1 MAGKR
6 ARNVTGRP
14 AARARAWVAAAAAVV
29 LSGCALAPP
38 RADGTLPATV
48 QAALDAAGVPA
59 AAFGAA
65 ALPLG
70 HDAAPWQFAAE
81 RPLQPAS
88 TMKLLTSIVALD
100 RLGPNHRTGTE
111 LLSAAAL
118 SGGVLLGDLVLRGGA
133 DVDLG
138 VPQFWAL
145 LLELRA
151 LGIERIAGDLI
162 VDRTLFR
169 PARMD
174 VGVPPFDDAPEF
186 PYNVIPDALNLAGA
200 LLPFD
205 LRSDGERV
213 VAQAVPALPGIELE
227 PRLALADRPCAE
239 WSSGWKPA
247 QRREE
252 AGRTVVELHG
262 SFPRHC
268 TVRANLQ
275 LVDRQQLTE
284 ALFRALWSGLGG
296 RLDGRVREGAAPAGP
311 GLRVLARRQARPLAE
326 LLRTVN
332 KRSDNPATRLVF
344 LSLGVR
350 ARGPDGQGDIGGPA
364 GPAKAASPGGTTA
377 AATGDM
383 ETAALAAREVAA
395 WLSAQGIAA
404 PGLVVENGSG
414 LSRRERISAQTLA
427 EVLRA
432 AWHGRHASELLMSMP
447 HVGSETAVALRDS
460 PAAAWARM
468 KPGTLRNVVALAGYV
483 KDPQGRPWALAMMIN
498 HDDARRAR
506 GALLAMVDHVAR
518 AGVHARPPAGAGPAR
533 GASAADPG
541 PKAGEPRG
549 DGP

>member
-1 MAGKR
+1 VLSGC
-6 ARNVTGRP
+6 
-14 AARARAWVAAAAAVV
+14 V

-38 RADGTLPATV
+38 RADGTLPAAV

-59 AAFGAA
+59 TAFAGA

-70 HDAAPWQFAAE
+70 HHAPAWHFAAE

-111 LLSAAAL
+111 FASVAPLAD
-118 SGGVLLGDLVLRGGA
+118 GVLQGDLVLRGGA

-151 LGIERIAGDLI
+151 LGIERIAGDVV

-174 VGVPPFDDAPEF
+174 LGVPPFDDAPEF

-200 LLPFD
+200 LLPLD

-213 VAQAVPALPGIELE
+213 VARTVPPLPGIELE
-227 PRLALADRPCAE
+227 PRLALADRPCSD
-239 WSSGWKPA
+239 WSGGWAPA
-247 QRREE
+247 QRRLE
-252 AGRTVVELHG
+252 AERVVVELHG

-268 TVRANLQ
+268 AVRAHLQ
-275 LVDRQQLTE
+275 LVDRQRLTE
-284 ALFRALWSGLGG
+284 ALFRALWTQLGG
-296 RLDGRVREGAAPAGP
+296 RLDGRVREGAAPAAP

-326 LLRTVN
+326 VLRTVN
-332 KRSDNPATRLVF
+332 KRSDNPVTRLVF
-344 LSLGVR
+344 LSLGEQ
-350 ARGPDGQGDIGGPA
+350 ARSA
-364 GPAKAASPGGTTA
+364 GPAQGSGEVDTA
-377 AATGDM
+377 
-383 ETAALAAREVAA
+383 ELAAREVAA
-395 WLSAQGIAA
+395 WLAAQGIAA
-404 PGLVVENGSG
+404 PGLVVDNGSG
-414 LSRRERISAQTLA
+414 LSRRERISPQTLA
-427 EVLRA
+427 EALRT

-447 HVGSETAVALRDS
+447 QVGSETAAALKDS

-483 KDPQGRPWALAMMIN
+483 KDPEGRPWALAMMIN

-518 AGVHARPPAGAGPAR
+518 AGVHARPPAGAAPA
-533 GASAADPG
+533 PG
-541 PKAGEPRG
+541 PRAAGHEPG
-549 DGP
+549 AVTPQVDGP